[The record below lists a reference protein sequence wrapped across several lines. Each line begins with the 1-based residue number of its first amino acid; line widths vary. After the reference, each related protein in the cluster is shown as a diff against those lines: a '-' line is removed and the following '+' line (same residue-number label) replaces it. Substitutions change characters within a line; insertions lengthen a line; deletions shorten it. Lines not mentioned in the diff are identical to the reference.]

1 MVAANTRQDVTNV
14 EDTVKWAL
22 PSGACA
28 CVKSQ
33 RAWRK
38 RAATCVF
45 VGVGT
50 NGTVVGVGMCGM
62 RAWSV
67 GGGRHGVDSNRAQ
80 KSCARRTH
88 VLTAAV

>member
-80 KSCARRTH
+80 KSRARRTH